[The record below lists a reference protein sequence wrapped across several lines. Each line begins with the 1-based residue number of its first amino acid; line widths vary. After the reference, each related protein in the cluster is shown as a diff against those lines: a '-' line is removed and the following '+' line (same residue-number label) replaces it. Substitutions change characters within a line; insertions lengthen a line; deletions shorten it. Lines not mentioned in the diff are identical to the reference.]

1 MAVRIFIALTEAGF
15 IPTCLVYLTSWYKTN
30 ELATRLAWF
39 WGVQSFASAFSGLI
53 SFGVFRLAGIAN
65 LEGWK
70 WLFLLDGIFTHIIAF
85 IAL

>member
-1 MAVRIFIALTEAGF
+1 MSL
-15 IPTCLVYLTSWYKTN
+15 WYKTN

-39 WGVQSFASAFSGLI
+39 WGAQALASAVSGLI
-53 SFGVFRLAGIAN
+53 SFGVFRMRGIYG

-70 WLFLLDGIFTHIIAF
+70 WLFIIDGIATHIVGF

>member
-1 MAVRIFIALTEAGF
+1 MS
-15 IPTCLVYLTSWYKTN
+15 SWYKTN

-39 WGVQSFASAFSGLI
+39 WGAQALASAVSGLI
-53 SFGVFRLAGIAN
+53 SFGVFRMRGIYG

-70 WLFLLDGIFTHIIAF
+70 WLFIIDGIATHIVGL